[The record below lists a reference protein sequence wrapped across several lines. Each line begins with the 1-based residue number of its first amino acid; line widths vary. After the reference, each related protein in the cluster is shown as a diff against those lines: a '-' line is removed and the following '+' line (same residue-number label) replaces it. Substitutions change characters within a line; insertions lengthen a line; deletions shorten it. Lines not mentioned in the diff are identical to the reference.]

1 MRLSYVVV
9 LACSVFV
16 MGCVTTSPKDM
27 RSSPPVA
34 EVSSDNN
41 AKTVATCIADGWE
54 NIDNNLM
61 KVQMRPTSSGYSVWV
76 EQSVGMG
83 LTAVKDSATFLADID
98 DTSNG
103 SVTRYYSVATSKTE
117 WKVALRK
124 CLSSAPVKP
133 VAMPERTKLDTPTNG
148 STSQKMREL
157 QGLRKE
163 GLITEEE
170 FQKKKQQ
177 LLEKL

>member
-1 MRLSYVVV
+1 MRLTYVIV
-9 LACSVFV
+9 LACSMSV
-16 MGCVTTSPKDM
+16 MGCITTSPKDM

-34 EVSSDNN
+34 EFSSENN
-41 AKTVATCIADGWE
+41 AKIVATCIADGWE
-54 NIDNNLM
+54 NIDNYLM
-61 KVQMRPTSSGYSVWV
+61 KVQMRPTTNGYSVWV

-117 WKVALRK
+117 WKDALRK
-124 CLSSAPVKP
+124 CLSNAPAKP
-133 VAMPERTKLDTPTNG
+133 VAMPERTILDTPSNG
-148 STSQKMREL
+148 STSQKLREL
-157 QGLRKE
+157 QTLKND
-163 GLITEEE
+163 GLINDQE

-177 LLEKL
+177 LPEKL